1 MEISNE
7 VLIKI
12 AQLST
17 PETRMNLFEAYPNI
31 FNKDTRDYVRTDN
44 VRKCIRR
51 WKDNIGYWTIFW
63 DRLSNEPI
71 SIYTEL
77 YTLFPEFELLQNK
90 RLNELMDMPIYKLLI
105 SSLTSRCYAR
115 KYLTN
120 ITSHNEYKQ
129 WIIGIIAKKSMRY
142 PFQITTIKD
151 LLKIVYGC
159 ASNIVTNHKYIY
171 NTGRF
176 EVIFDW
182 YSNVSLYL
190 IEPMINLKESLTNI
204 PPEVLLE
211 MLL

>member
-1 MEISNE
+1 MEISNDI
-7 VLIKI
+7 LIKI
-12 AQLST
+12 AKLST
-17 PETRMNLFEAYPNI
+17 PETRMSLFQAYPNI
-31 FNKDTRDYVRTDN
+31 FNKDTRDYVRTDS

-51 WKDNIGYWTIFW
+51 WKDNTGYWSIFW

-71 SIYTEL
+71 SIHTEL

-90 RLNELMDMPIYKLLI
+90 GLYELMDMPIYKLLI

-151 LLKIVYGC
+151 LLKIIYTT
-159 ASNIVTNHKYIY
+159 SSTIVTNHKYIY
-171 NTGRF
+171 NDERF

-182 YSNVSLYL
+182 YGNIGLYFN
-190 IEPMINLKESLTNI
+190 EQMINLKELLTNI
-204 PPEVLLE
+204 PPEILLEVLL
-211 MLL
+211 